1 MGPTNETQKRNT
13 VNACF
18 EYSYVLNCS
27 FLHYDLAVGSKVTFV
42 EIQRFNRVCETPS
55 QVYEFRQFR
64 PSSFYET
71 FDRVIYHG
79 AYS

>member
-71 FDRVIYHG
+71 FGRVIYHG